1 MNSFRA
7 KEQVKERI
15 EAINVSMNAP
25 SAPSEEIVDGQSQNG
40 SLANGEAESQE
51 KENSWED
58 VRELLVLEHS
68 MSQ

>member
-1 MNSFRA
+1 MNYSRA

-15 EAINVSMNAP
+15 EAINVSMNSP

-40 SLANGEAESQE
+40 YLANGEEPQE
-51 KENSWED
+51 QENSWQD
-58 VRELLVLEHS
+58 VKELLVLEHC

>member
-1 MNSFRA
+1 MNSSRA

-40 SLANGEAESQE
+40 YLANGEAPQE

-68 MSQ
+68 MLQ

>member
-1 MNSFRA
+1 
-7 KEQVKERI
+7 
-15 EAINVSMNAP
+15 MNAP